1 MRACVGCVLRAWGAC
16 CVCGVRVVCMWYVG
30 NILLACSACAW
41 YECVASVYC
50 VLRVACMQKRILAP
64 TLQEAMR
71 LKNECLTIILI
82 VKIILIWFKAGRN
95 IVGCYSK
102 GQLFMII

>member
-1 MRACVGCVLRAWGAC
+1 MVCVRAWGAC
-16 CVCGVRVVCMWYVG
+16 CVCGVRVACVG
-30 NILLACSACAW
+30 
-41 YECVASVYC
+41 C
-50 VLRVACMQKRILAP
+50 VLFACGMWGTFYLPVVLVRGMNVLLPYIACCVHVKRILAP

-71 LKNECLTIILI
+71 LKNEYLTIILI
-82 VKIILIWFKAGRN
+82 VEKILIWFKAGRN